1 MPHYYLEG
9 LNCEWSLVR
18 ESQTSSKFKVKL
30 EAYIYHLDVHYTSSA
45 SVTVNIVA
53 IGDDMAIDKCV
64 ITELMEDLENV
75 VLKHGN
81 YGVIDYSMSL
91 CSQVFEG
98 NYSIDPKRREIFNRD
113 FHK

>member
-30 EAYIYHLDVHYTSSA
+30 EECIYHLDVHYTSSA

-53 IGDDMAIDKCV
+53 IGDDVAIDKSV
-64 ITELMEDLENV
+64 ITELMEDLESV

-81 YGVIDYSMSL
+81 YGVIDYSMSV
-91 CSQVFEG
+91 CPQVFEG
-98 NYSIDPKRREIFNRD
+98 NYSINQKKREIFNRD
-113 FHK
+113 FHR